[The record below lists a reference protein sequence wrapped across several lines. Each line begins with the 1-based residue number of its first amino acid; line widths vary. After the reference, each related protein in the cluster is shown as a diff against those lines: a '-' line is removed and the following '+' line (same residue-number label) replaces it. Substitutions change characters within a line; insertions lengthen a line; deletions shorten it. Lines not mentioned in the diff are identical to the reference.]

1 MSLAH
6 RSRRVS
12 ARCYQYP
19 MTVAARRPSDAG
31 PRRMEGRRWVL
42 QAAPLPAATPAILD
56 EEQRAVVEHRTGP
69 LLVLAGPGTGKTT
82 TIVEAIAARIE
93 ADGEDPQRLLALTF
107 GRRAAADVR
116 DRLVRRLGG
125 GVLPTVATFHSYAYG
140 LLQQTASPDEYRDP
154 PRLLSGA
161 EEDVRIRELLLGA
174 IADGTIDWPADL
186 EGAIGTLGLAN
197 EIRAVLARAKDL
209 GLDPAALARIG
220 AESDRPAWVAL
231 GELARQEAAVMLLQN
246 VYDYAE
252 LLHRAVIRARMPQVA
267 ARLTRTYQAIYVDE
281 YQDTDRMQ
289 VALLSALVGPQTALV
304 AVGDPD
310 QAIYGFRG
318 ADVTGILRFR
328 EQFPLADGRPAPV
341 VVLGN
346 TRRFGRAI
354 RAAAS
359 ALMEGQDLNGLEPAT
374 VHAHRH
380 PSCPVSEPGSI
391 EVQLF
396 DGESAR
402 SAHVAQQIRH
412 AHLHGGLSWSQMA
425 ILVRGHAQIAGVQ
438 RALMQQGVPVV
449 VAADEIPLRDEPAVA
464 HLLMLCDLACDPSRI
479 TEQETADLLLG
490 PLSDLDASDV
500 RRLGRALREHARAE
514 EPSMTPPPS
523 EVLLRDVLRGE
534 REVPHRED
542 LSLIAGAIG
551 RLREMLVVAHAQ
563 VQSGASAQD
572 VLWTLWSG
580 KGNRQLHAWP
590 ERLRR
595 AALAGSRSASHD
607 LDAVIALFDA
617 VGRMQAR
624 YQGVV
629 GIRNVLLALRQMQI
643 PAEPIGERAIA
654 SDAVRI
660 LTAHRAKGLEWE
672 SIWIIGAEEG
682 TWPDL
687 RPRGSILEPDR
698 LTTSGLGP
706 GVHVGDLLAEE
717 RRLFYV
723 AITRARRSAVIAA
736 LAGGGDAAEQPSR
749 FIEDLRLPQASIRRM
764 GGWPRYAA
772 SASGLVAR
780 LRAVVADPTATD
792 TLRTAAVAHLARLAA
807 ERDEGGEFLVP
818 AADPGTWW
826 GVRPLTS
833 GTRPVRP
840 TDEPVRLSGSGL
852 ESLTTCPLQWYL
864 QNEARAEVPRPPATK
879 FGSVVHALADYV
891 AKGEIPADLE
901 AVDALVDRVW
911 RDLRFEAAWQSDA
924 ERREARAAL
933 ARFLRYHQR
942 AERTLVETES
952 ELRAVIEVPTPRG
965 STEQVRL
972 RGFLDRIEQD
982 EAGRMVAIDLKNM
995 RYPPADRD
1003 IPTHAQLGV
1012 YQLLL
1017 QEAGHEVGGAAL
1029 VQLRVADGKDAPDP
1043 KVQVQPALDADRPT
1057 WVEIQLGRAAE
1068 ALRQE
1073 EFGPRPNPGCRICA
1087 YRLVCPTQPQGQELA
1102 PGSPGGQS

>member
-1 MSLAH
+1 
-6 RSRRVS
+6 
-12 ARCYQYP
+12 
-19 MTVAARRPSDAG
+19 MTVAAPPPTDAG
-31 PRRMEGRRWVL
+31 PHRLQGRRWVL
-42 QAAPLPAATPAILD
+42 QAAPLPAEAPAILD
-56 EEQRAVVEHRTGP
+56 EGQRAVVEHRSGP

-107 GRRAAADVR
+107 GRRAAADLR

-140 LLQQTASPDEYRDP
+140 LLQQTATPEEYRDP

-220 AESDRPAWVAL
+220 AQSDRPAWAAL

-252 LLHRAVIRARMPQVA
+252 LLHRAVIRARVPQVA
-267 ARLTRTYQAIYVDE
+267 ARLTRSYRAIYVDE

-289 VALLSALVGPQTALV
+289 VALLSALVGPQTALI

-318 ADVTGILRFR
+318 ADVTGILRFP
-328 EQFPLADGRPAPV
+328 EQFGLADGRPAPV

-346 TRRFGRAI
+346 TRRFGSTI
-354 RAAAS
+354 RAAAT
-359 ALMEGQDLNGLEPAT
+359 ALLGDEHLDGLEPAT

-380 PSCPVSEPGSI
+380 PDCPAVEPGSI

-396 DGESAR
+396 DGEPAR
-402 SAHVAQQIRH
+402 DAHVAQQIRH
-412 AHLHGGLSWSQMA
+412 AHLYGGLRWSRMA

-438 RALMQQGVPVV
+438 RALLQQGVPVA

-464 HLLMLCDLACDPSRI
+464 QLLMLCELACDPARL
-479 TEQETADLLLG
+479 TEQQAADLLLG

-500 RRLGRALREHARAE
+500 RRLGRALREEARE
-514 EPSMTPPPS
+514 QEPSVAPPPS
-523 EVLLRDVLRGE
+523 QTLLRDVLRGE

-551 RLREMLVVAHAQ
+551 RLRSLLVTAHAQ
-563 VQSGASAQD
+563 VVSGASAQD

-580 KGNRQLHAWP
+580 RGDRQLHAWP

-595 AALAGSRSASHD
+595 AALAGSRSAGRD
-607 LDAVIALFDA
+607 LDAVMALFDA

-643 PAEPIGERAIA
+643 PAEPIAERAIDD
-654 SDAVRI
+654 DAVRI
-660 LTAHRAKGLEWE
+660 LTTHRAKGLEWDAV
-672 SIWIIGAEEG
+672 WIIGAEEG

-698 LTTSGLGP
+698 LTPDGLGP
-706 GVHVGDLLAEE
+706 GVHLGALLAEE

-723 AITRARRSAVIAA
+723 AITRARRSVVIAA

-749 FIEDLRLPQASIRRM
+749 FIEDLGLPPASVRRLA
-764 GGWPRYAA
+764 GWPRFSA
-772 SASGLVAR
+772 SLSGLVAR
-780 LRAVVADPTATD
+780 LRTVASDPTATD
-792 TLRTAAVAHLARLAA
+792 ALRAAAVAQLARLAV
-807 ERDEGGEFLVP
+807 ERDDHGELMVA
-818 AADPGTWW
+818 AADPGCWW
-826 GVRPLTS
+826 GVRELTTGARS
-833 GTRPVRP
+833 VRP
-840 TDEPVRLSGSGL
+840 QDEPIGLSGSGL
-852 ESLTTCPLQWYL
+852 EALTTCPLQWYL
-864 QNEARAEVPRPPATK
+864 QNEAKAEVPRPPATK

-891 AKGEIPADLE
+891 AKEEIPAELE
-901 AVDALVDRVW
+901 AVDAWVDRVW
-911 RDLRFEAAWQSDA
+911 GDLRFEAAWQSEA
-924 ERREARAAL
+924 EREQARAAL

-942 AERTLVETES
+942 AERSLVETES
-952 ELRAVIEVPTPRG
+952 ELRAVVEVPTPGG

-972 RGFLDRIEQD
+972 RGFVDRIERD
-982 EAGRMVAIDLKNM
+982 EEGRMVAIDLKNM

-1017 QEAGHEVGGAAL
+1017 HEAGHEVGGAAL
-1029 VQLRVADGKDAPDP
+1029 VQLRVADGKDSPDP
-1043 KVQVQPALDADRPT
+1043 KVQVQPALDGDRPT
-1057 WVEIQLGRAAE
+1057 WVEVQLGRAAQT
-1068 ALRQE
+1068 LRRE
-1073 EFGPRPNPGCRICA
+1073 EFWARPNPDCRMCA
-1087 YRLVCPTQPQGQELA
+1087 YRLVCPAQSQGQELV
-1102 PGSPGGQS
+1102 PGGGEHT